1 MTTLAELKALRA
13 AHMENP
19 DLHSRRYA
27 FTNALYDNAPALIT
41 IAEAAQLVLDVSDQF
56 VEDTG
61 LKHGD
66 PLTDAVN
73 KLRKSLKELK

>member
-13 AHMENP
+13 AHTENP

-27 FTNALYDNAPALIT
+27 FTNALYDNCHTLIA
-41 IAEAAQLVLDVSDQF
+41 IAEAAQLTVDVSDQF

-66 PLTDAVN
+66 PLTDAMD
-73 KLRKSLKELK
+73 KLREALKGLK